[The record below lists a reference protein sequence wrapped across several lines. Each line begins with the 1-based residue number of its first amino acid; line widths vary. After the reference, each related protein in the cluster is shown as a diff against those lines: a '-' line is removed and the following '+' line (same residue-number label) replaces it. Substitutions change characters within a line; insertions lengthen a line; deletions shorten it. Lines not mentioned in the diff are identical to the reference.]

1 MHQARKGISVCIDHV
16 IFIEVHV
23 PSQER
28 MHTLITFLDR
38 YIYVNKKCKIDTHT
52 DHFPGLVHVLQLKG
66 QDRYTK
72 YMYPARKGISVCID
86 LALFIEVHVPSQE
99 RDQCVY
105 RSCPFYWST
114 CTKPGKGSVCVLILP
129 FLLYIYVNKKCKID
143 THTDHFP
150 GLVHVLQ
157 LKGQDR
163 YTHWS
168 LSWLGTCTSIKRA
181 RSMHTLITF
190 LVWYMLPSEESDQCV
205 YRSCPFYWSICT
217 KPGKWS
223 VCISILPFSLKY
235 MYQAR
240 KVISVCIDLA
250 SFYWSTWSLSS
261 LGTCTSIKR
270 SR

>member
-1 MHQARKGISVCIDHV
+1 
-16 IFIEVHV
+16 
-23 PSQER
+23 

-38 YIYVNKKCKIDTHT
+38 YIYVNKKDKIDTHT
-52 DHFPGLVHVLQLKG
+52 G
-66 QDRYTK
+66 
-72 YMYPARKGISVCID
+72 
-86 LALFIEVHVPSQE
+86 
-99 RDQCVY
+99 
-105 RSCPFYWST
+105 
-114 CTKPGKGSVCVLILP
+114 
-129 FLLYIYVNKKCKID
+129 
-143 THTDHFP
+143 HFP

-190 LVWYMLPSEESDQCV
+190 LDRDIFLLKYMYQTRKVISVYIDLALFIEVHVPSQESDQCV

-223 VCISILPFSLKY
+223 VCASILPFLLKY
-235 MYQAR
+235 MYKAR

-250 SFYWSTWSLSS
+250 LF
-261 LGTCTSIKR
+261 IEVHVQ
-270 SR
+270 